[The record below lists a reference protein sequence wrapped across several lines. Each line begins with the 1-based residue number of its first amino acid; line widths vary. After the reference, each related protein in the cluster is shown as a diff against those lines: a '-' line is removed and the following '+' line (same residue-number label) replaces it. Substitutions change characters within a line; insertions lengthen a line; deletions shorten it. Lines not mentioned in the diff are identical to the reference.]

1 MRVVLLM
8 KIVSAGKTNETV
20 EPPAMDL
27 EEAELTQEAPSTNS
41 DAKSL

>member
-8 KIVSAGKTNETV
+8 KIVSAGKKNEMV

-27 EEAELTQEAPSTNS
+27 EEAELTQEAPLT
-41 DAKSL
+41 KSGVKS